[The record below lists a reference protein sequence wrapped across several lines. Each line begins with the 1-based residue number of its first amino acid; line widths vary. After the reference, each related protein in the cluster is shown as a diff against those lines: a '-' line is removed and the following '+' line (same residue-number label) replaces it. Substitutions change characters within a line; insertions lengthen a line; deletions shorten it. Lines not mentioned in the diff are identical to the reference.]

1 MLMTERCSLSCVETK
16 FLLWP
21 DEISPFLAGIDGF
34 LSDPS
39 VRRDEWQVVTVYLD
53 RLDGFLAQSALACPE
68 LHVELRL
75 REFFTPDGE
84 AISPFIWVESKV
96 QDHTLST
103 VNRFPLH
110 RRLVARFLR
119 GEVEEEEI
127 AECQERHVETDRVV
141 RAARSVREAAGSRRL
156 RPTGAVTYLRSTFE
170 GGSPTT
176 RLTLDRGISYH
187 LDPRLLG
194 EPEVSLQRTRL
205 GPATLEETACVVE
218 VKHRRSRPPD
228 WSQGRTDPPGPVEY
242 SKFVTLS
249 ALALSERHLQ
259 SRRKQNNQVRLFQRT
274 QAKQPG

>member
-21 DEISPFLAGIDGF
+21 DEVSPFLAGIDGF

-39 VRRDEWQVVTVYLD
+39 IRRDEWQIVTVYLD
-53 RLDGFLAQSALACPE
+53 RPDGFLAQSALACPE

-75 REFFTPDGE
+75 REFFTPGGGE
-84 AISPFIWVESKV
+84 ISPFVWVESKV
-96 QDHTLST
+96 QDRTLST

-110 RRLVARFLR
+110 RRLVSRFLR
-119 GEVEEEEI
+119 GEVEDEEI
-127 AECQERHVETDRVV
+127 ADCQERHVETDRVV
-141 RAARSVREAAGSRRL
+141 RAARTVREAAGSRRL

-187 LDPRLLG
+187 LDPRLLD
-194 EPEVSLQRTRL
+194 EPEASLQPSRL
-205 GPATLEETACVVE
+205 GPAVLKETACVVE

-228 WSQGRTDPPGPVEY
+228 WSHGRADPPGPVEY
-242 SKFVTLS
+242 SKFVVLS
-249 ALALSERHLQ
+249 ALAHSERHLHPPL
-259 SRRKQNNQVRLFQRT
+259 KQNRPSILFKRT
-274 QAKQPG
+274 GTK